1 MRNGSIATP
10 DCVARARA
18 NLPEAEPAI
27 STPRRSKAAA
37 LAVAVL
43 AGAFTAQISGVGNAT
58 GGAPGEIY
66 GLP

>member
-1 MRNGSIATP
+1 MPSGSIATP

-37 LAVAVL
+37 LA
-43 AGAFTAQISGVGNAT
+43 GAFTAQISGVGNAT